1 MLTFIKIYI
10 IIITERIIK
19 LLMAS
24 NSLTETFNSGPMNN
38 GLTESYDGARGMAG
52 EGVRTILNHRT
63 MMGESVSDTLSG
75 VGNTYGPSL
84 NNGIGSLANLA
95 VLLTGEG
102 IKGMQIPC
110 KVDFM
115 KGVSEQKLGPSL
127 SSR

>member
-19 LLMAS
+19 SLMAS
-24 NSLTETFNSGPMNN
+24 NSLTETLSAKAMSD

-63 MMGESVSDTLSG
+63 MMGESVSDTFSG
-75 VGNTYGPSL
+75 VGNTYVVSL
-84 NNGIGSLANLA
+84 NNGTGSLANLA

-102 IKGMQIPC
+102 IKGMQLPY
-110 KVDFM
+110 KVDFI
-115 KGVSEQKLGPSL
+115 KGYSEQKLGVL
-127 SSR
+127 SSSR